1 MLGEHKK
8 KLKITSHG
16 WLQQRLP
23 KFGFRTH
30 RLVFV
35 LTHFPL
41 HNCTLANGAVVLGP
55 PEFFTLS
62 SCAWMWTALRKSY
75 AYQLESPLWRACVQA
90 GPVYTEL
97 FAFVRR
103 DQTTD
108 TEMYSTH
115 GRAACFSRSFRHSS
129 PVYVISPCITRNSG
143 QNFKKCLFHEPTAKF
158 HPQIICTVTAWY
170 KY

>member
-1 MLGEHKK
+1 MLGEHEK

-62 SCAWMWTALRKSY
+62 SCAWMWTVLRKSY
-75 AYQLESPLWRACVQA
+75 AYQLECPLWRACAQA

-108 TEMYSTH
+108 TEVYSTH

-129 PVYVISPCITRNSG
+129 PVTSFPLALQEIPARI
-143 QNFKKCLFHEPTAKF
+143 FFHEPTAKF
-158 HPQIICTVTAWY
+158 HPQRICTVTVV
-170 KY
+170 